1 MLSREELLETVN
13 ELNSQNA
20 GCQVGYISGYRDQ
33 WFIGGHINKYNPERQ
48 ELQLHFCQGRNVGRI
63 NFNGGY
69 TVILNVTGCKNRE
82 EVFREFELLD
92 HHKRRAKEEEAERQA
107 RLEARCRHCINYLGR
122 LARNCAPSPSCGYK
136 RVRKRKGGTKKM
148 DEHMVETIF
157 EPESEP
163 KELCF

>member
-33 WFIGGHINKYNPERQ
+33 WFIGGHINKDKPDRQ

-63 NFNGGY
+63 NSNGGY
-69 TVILNVTGCKNRE
+69 TVILDVTGCKNRE

-92 HHKRRAKEEEAERQA
+92 HHKRHEKEKAEAKRT
-107 RLEARCRHCINYLGR
+107 RLEARCFHCVNYLGR
-122 LARNCAPSPSCGYK
+122 ITGNCSPSLSCGYQ
-136 RVRKRKGGTKKM
+136 RIRKRKGGLKKM
-148 DEHMVETIF
+148 EEHMVEAIF
-157 EPESEP
+157 EPEAEP